1 MRSDGTCEGWHVPA
15 QPSVLRPVVDAA
27 PGPAVFGV
35 VGEERVGEVEH
46 LVDARI
52 RDAVQDGAVLAA
64 GLDKSR
70 TSAGRP
76 SGWRSWAAAGRAVR
90 RARQRRARPRRGA
103 AQGCGCAKGLPK
115 PRKYLATRSLA
126 AGDSGRTETAGR
138 SDGHPW
144 GAPVAARGRRSV
156 APSRGIPMA
165 AVSAGDRHADVRTA
179 RELASTSSRKQARML
194 YSLALLPG
202 TTSRRTGSRPLL
214 LDESSALQRPA
225 RARAHC
231 PVGRVPTAPRAMR
244 PRRAPLLH

>member
-1 MRSDGTCEGWHVPA
+1 
-15 QPSVLRPVVDAA
+15 
-27 PGPAVFGV
+27 
-35 VGEERVGEVEH
+35 
-46 LVDARI
+46 
-52 RDAVQDGAVLAA
+52 
-64 GLDKSR
+64 
-70 TSAGRP
+70 
-76 SGWRSWAAAGRAVR
+76 
-90 RARQRRARPRRGA
+90 
-103 AQGCGCAKGLPK
+103 LPK